1 MPYASCERLLHFRR
15 GRSEPYPPL
24 DLARGALSIVEGR
37 KRHVVHRGEARKGS
51 MRRTILVTLVT
62 LTAISPIAIAQSRF
76 TVVPSLSI
84 GGVYDDNLFAEVESD
99 AGKMLQLRPSFEGN
113 YESPRLALVSLYSQ
127 DMLRSNFSS
136 LNTVDARRHAF
147 FDTKFKS
154 SPLTTFALEARYDR
168 SETPGEIDFD
178 TGILGSRR
186 TAQRWQISPNLVR
199 RINPRSV
206 ITAGYDLTRE
216 NELDLPSGTLHQ
228 ARLSVSR
235 ETSSRSAIVGT
246 YLARYFVD
254 PFDTSTSHSVLAG
267 WTREMAPHTHLSLYA
282 GPRVTSYR
290 SGLKPE
296 VSASLR
302 RDTNRIDVRADY
314 WHGETIILGIPGP
327 VAVDSGAMRVTW
339 PFRNRWEFGTALGA
353 TDINTIDFREA
364 RVYRSSLLASW
375 TSHGMYSISASYGL
389 DYQQGDIR
397 RRLNEDV
404 LRHVF
409 RVSFTVAPRL
419 FRSNLPPDEAA
430 RVKGVLR

>member
-1 MPYASCERLLHFRR
+1 
-15 GRSEPYPPL
+15 
-24 DLARGALSIVEGR
+24 
-37 KRHVVHRGEARKGS
+37 

-62 LTAISPIAIAQSRF
+62 LTALSPMAIAQSRF
-76 TVVPSLSI
+76 TIVPSMSI
-84 GGVYDDNLFAEVESD
+84 AGVYDDNLFAEVDNS
-99 AGKMLQLRPSFEGN
+99 AGKMVQLRPSFEGN
-113 YESPRLALVSLYSQ
+113 FESPRLTLISLYSQ

-136 LNTVDARRHAF
+136 LNTMDARRHAF
-147 FDTKFKS
+147 LDTKFRS

-168 SETPGEIDFD
+168 SETPGEIELD

-186 TAQRWQISPNLVR
+186 TAQRWQVSPNLVR
-199 RINPRSV
+199 RISPRSV
-206 ITAGYDLTRE
+206 LTAGYDLTRE
-216 NELDLPSGTLHQ
+216 NELDTPSGTLHQ
-228 ARLSVSR
+228 ARVSLSR
-235 ETSSRSAIVGT
+235 EMTSRSAIVGT
-246 YLARYFVD
+246 YLTRYFVD
-254 PFDTSTSHSVLAG
+254 PFSTSTSQSVLGG
-267 WTREMAPHTHLSLYA
+267 WTRELAPKTHVSLYA

-302 RDTNRIDVRADY
+302 RDTNRIDLRLDY

-327 VAVDSGAMRVTW
+327 VAVDSGAMRITW
-339 PFRNRWEFGTALGA
+339 PFRSRWEFGTSLGA

-364 RVYRSSLLASW
+364 RVYRSTLIGSW
-375 TSHGMYSISASYGL
+375 TSRGMYSISASYGL

-397 RRLNEDV
+397 RRLDENV

-419 FRSNLPPDEAA
+419 FRSILPPDEAA